1 MPRQIL
7 KALLDRIK
15 ARKRTEQGK
24 MRRPDMRRD
33 QHAVRAGLQQNL
45 KQIPAVQAE
54 NRSAVGM
61 DITDPLKAQRKRIS
75 RSEARQQDHIMHF
88 SRFTVLF
95 IDRADLAGKHKTRF
109 ILAAGGRRCK
119 PCSILQRVESFFGR
133 FKQFVQ
139 FLPPAGMCKIARS
152 DEPDPLPPRP
162 CVEMR
167 RIGVTARSHGVF

>member
-1 MPRQIL
+1 MPSGQ
-7 KALLDRIK
+7 D
-15 ARKRTEQGK
+15 
-24 MRRPDMRRD
+24 
-33 QHAVRAGLQQNL
+33 LQ
-45 KQIPAVQAE
+45 QIPAVQAE
-54 NRSAVGM
+54 DRSAVGM
-61 DITDPLKAQRKRIS
+61 DITDPLKTQRKCIR

-95 IDRADLAGKHKTRF
+95 IDRANLAGKHKTRF
-109 ILAAGGRRCK
+109 FLAAGGRHCK

-133 FKQFVQ
+133 VKQFVQ

-167 RIGVTARSHGVF
+167 RISVTARSHGVF